1 MKILSA
7 LIMTINICVHATMA
21 VSEISNTSFPSIYG
35 GKIETKQ
42 WAGKPYM
49 VVNTASMCAFTRQY
63 ATLQKLYD
71 DYREA
76 GFGMVAVPSDDFNQ
90 ELSSDAE
97 IKDFCELNYDIDMPM
112 SETLSVKG
120 PSAHSFFKAVEAE
133 VGFVPSW
140 NFNKILIGVDG
151 HVVGTWRSLTAPM
164 SRSITKAIEAELAK
178 ME

>member
-1 MKILSA
+1 MKNLPAFILAIS
-7 LIMTINICVHATMA
+7 ICGYSTQA
-21 VSEISNTSFPSIYG
+21 VAEIVDISFPSIYG
-35 GKIETKQ
+35 GKIETQQ
-42 WAGKPYM
+42 WAGKPYL

-151 HVVGTWRSLTAPM
+151 HVVGTWRSLTAPL

>member
-1 MKILSA
+1 VA
-7 LIMTINICVHATMA
+7 
-21 VSEISNTSFPSIYG
+21 EIVDISFPSIYG
-35 GKIETKQ
+35 EKIETQQ
-42 WAGKPYM
+42 WAGKPYL

>member
-7 LIMTINICVHATMA
+7 LIMTINICVHATTA
-21 VSEISNTSFPSIYG
+21 VAEISNTSFPSIYG

-63 ATLQKLYD
+63 TSLQKLYD
-71 DYREA
+71 SYRDA
-76 GFGMVAVPSDDFNQ
+76 GFGIVAVPSNDFNQ

-120 PSAHSFFKAVEAE
+120 LSAHPFFKAVKAE

-140 NFNKILIGVDG
+140 NFNKVLIGVDG
-151 HVVGTWRSLTAPM
+151 NVAGTWRSLTAPM
-164 SRSITKAIEAELAK
+164 SRSITKAVEAELAK

>member
-7 LIMTINICVHATMA
+7 LIMTINICVHATTA
-21 VSEISNTSFPSIYG
+21 VAEISNTSFPSIYG

-63 ATLQKLYD
+63 TSLQKLYD
-71 DYREA
+71 SYRDA
-76 GFGMVAVPSDDFNQ
+76 GFGMVAVPSNDFNQ

-112 SETLSVKG
+112 SEMLSVKG
-120 PSAHSFFKAVEAE
+120 LSAHSFFKEVKAE
-133 VGFVPSW
+133 IGFVPSW
-140 NFNKILIGVDG
+140 NFNKVLIGVDG
-151 HVVGTWRSLTAPM
+151 NVAGTWRSLTAPM
-164 SRSITKAIEAELAK
+164 SRSITKAVEAELAK

>member
-1 MKILSA
+1 MKIFSA
-7 LIMTINICVHATMA
+7 LIMTINICGHATMA

-42 WAGKPYM
+42 QVGKPYL
-49 VVNTASMCAFTRQY
+49 VENTASMCAFTRQY
-63 ATLQKLYD
+63 TTLQKLYD
-71 DYREA
+71 SYRDA
-76 GFGMVAVPSDDFNQ
+76 GFGMVAVPSNDFNQ

-97 IKDFCELNYDIDMPM
+97 IKDFCELNYDIDIPM

-120 PSAHSFFKAVEAE
+120 ISAHPFFKAVNAE

-140 NFNKILIGVDG
+140 NFNKVLIGVDG
-151 HVVGTWRSLTAPM
+151 DVVGTWRSLTEPM
-164 SRSITKAIEAELAK
+164 SRSITKAVEAELSE